1 MSLRHPVAFR
11 PVGLMVGVCLLASL
25 LGGCSTGSSPQRC
38 EAQAYRALA
47 QASIPKKEVRSLRV
61 SVTRVPRKGPRHDRL
76 EAWAKIQSCSG
87 SVVVVMT
94 SACYV
99 RQVYPTGNCRA
110 SGNRSAGR

>member
-1 MSLRHPVAFR
+1 MSLHRPVAFR
-11 PVGLMVGVCLLASL
+11 FIGLMVGMCLLAGI

-47 QASIPKKEVRSLRV
+47 QASIPKSEVRSLRV

-76 EAWAKIQSCSG
+76 EAWAKIRSCSG

-94 SACYV
+94 NACFV

-110 SGNRSAGR
+110 SSNRSAGR